1 MSLLLIKMTQS
12 NSSNNRASEPLIAQ
26 NDVAAHS
33 SSDIVHIEDVLAE
46 ISSYLKPSQQEKVS
60 LAYRFGADAHSGQK
74 RASGEDYIHHPLA
87 VTKILAEMHLDCD
100 TLCAALLHDVIE
112 DTDIQESQ
120 ITEAF
125 GSDVAQLVDGV
136 SKLEKLDS
144 RSVHQAQ
151 AENFG
156 KMLLAMSKDIRVI
169 LIKLADRLHNMRT
182 LGPMRI
188 QKRRRIA
195 TETLEIY
202 ARIAHRLGIQKM
214 KLELEELGFAN
225 TQPFRYQTVTR
236 RLQKNREAHR
246 ELLDQVHSSITR
258 RLNDEGIQTEVIG
271 KEKSAYKIYQGM
283 KRDRFRLSEVPD
295 LYSFRIMVANVDTCY
310 RVLGIVHNLYQPIP
324 LRFHDFIAAPKA
336 NYYQSLHTTLMGPTG
351 VHLNIQIRSHDMD
364 RVAEQ
369 GIIAKSAILDDQQGG
384 LKSISSEWLDRL
396 LDLKNQTEDSVEFLE
411 SVKLDLFPQEIY
423 VYTPQG
429 EIIRLPTGATVI
441 DFAYA
446 VHTDI
451 GNTCVGAK
459 VDRRMMSLKTR
470 LQTGQTVDVMTFS
483 GSLVNPEWLDYAET
497 ARARVAIRNAL
508 KKKKKEEAS
517 NLGKRLLNKA
527 LAELHIAIDGL
538 DEAFWQE
545 LADSAHYET
554 HEQLLTEIGLGNQP
568 ATILARRIYDG
579 LEIKP
584 LLTDEEEISAESPFA
599 IKGTEGVALNYARC
613 CHPLPGDDIVGFY
626 SVGRGIVI
634 HTQMCSNTAQYSSH
648 PEKRVNVAWDEN
660 FSGEFLTEIKVLG
673 HNSIGVLAT
682 VAAAISDMGSNI
694 ENINL
699 ERGDDGYQA
708 INLTITV
715 TNRKNLA
722 DIVRAVRVLPNVQK
736 ITRVKV

>member
-1 MSLLLIKMTQS
+1 MTQS
-12 NSSNNRASEPLIAQ
+12 NSSNNRASEPLVTQ
-26 NDVAAHS
+26 NEVAARPS
-33 SSDIVHIEDVLAE
+33 NDGIIHIEDVLAE
-46 ISSYLKPSQQEKVS
+46 VSSYLNPSQQEKIS
-60 LAYRFGADAHSGQK
+60 LAYRFGADAHTGQK

-112 DTDIQESQ
+112 DTAIQASQ
-120 ITEAF
+120 ITEVF
-125 GSDVAQLVDGV
+125 GADVAQLVDGV

-182 LGPMRI
+182 LGAMRVE
-188 QKRRRIA
+188 KRRRIA

-236 RLQKNREAHR
+236 RLQKNRETHR
-246 ELLDQVHSSITR
+246 ELLDQIHAIITK
-258 RLNDEGIQTEVIG
+258 RLSEEEIQTEVIG
-271 KEKSAYKIYQGM
+271 KEKSAYKIYQSM
-283 KRDRFRLSEVPD
+283 KRDHFRLSEVPD

-310 RVLGIVHNLYQPIP
+310 RVLGVMHNLFQPIP
-324 LRFHDFIAAPKA
+324 MRFHDFIAAPKA

-369 GIIAKSAILDDQQGG
+369 GIIAKSAILDGHQDG

-429 EIIRLPTGATVI
+429 KIISLPTGATVI

-459 VDRRMMSLKTR
+459 VDQRLMSLKTR
-470 LQTGQTVDVMTFS
+470 LKTGQVVDVMTFS

-508 KKKKKEEAS
+508 KKKKKEEAC
-517 NLGKRLLNKA
+517 NLGERLLDKA
-527 LAELHIAIDGL
+527 LAELHVAIDGL
-538 DEAFWQE
+538 DEVFWQQ
-545 LADSAHYET
+545 LVDSVHCESR
-554 HEQLLTEIGLGNQP
+554 EQLLTEIGLGNQP

-579 LEIKP
+579 LEYKP
-584 LLTDEEEISAESPFA
+584 VLTDEDESLSVSPFA
-599 IKGTEGVALNYARC
+599 IKGTEGVALHYARC

-634 HTQMCSNTAQYSSH
+634 HTQMCGNTAQYSSH
-648 PEKRVNVAWDEN
+648 PKKWVNVAWDEN

-694 ENINL
+694 ENISL
-699 ERGDDGYQA
+699 ERDDEGYQA

-715 TNRKNLA
+715 TSRKNLA
-722 DIVRAVRVLPNVQK
+722 DVVRAVRVLPNVQK
-736 ITRVKV
+736 ITRTRV

>member
-1 MSLLLIKMTQS
+1 MTQS
-12 NSSNNRASEPLIAQ
+12 NSSNNRASEPLVTQ
-26 NDVAAHS
+26 NEVATRPS
-33 SSDIVHIEDVLAE
+33 NDGIVHIEDVLVE
-46 ISSYLKPSQQEKVS
+46 VSSYLNPSQQEKIS
-60 LAYRFGADAHSGQK
+60 LAYRFGADAHTGQK

-112 DTDIQESQ
+112 DTSIQASQ
-120 ITEAF
+120 ITEVF
-125 GSDVAQLVDGV
+125 GADVTQLVEGV

-182 LGPMRI
+182 LGAMRI
-188 QKRRRIA
+188 EKRRRIA

-246 ELLDQVHSSITR
+246 ELLDQIHTTITK
-258 RLNDEGIQTEVIG
+258 RLSEEDIQTEVIG

-310 RVLGIVHNLYQPIP
+310 RVLGVMHNLYQPIP
-324 LRFHDFIAAPKA
+324 MRFHDFIAAPKA

-369 GIIAKSAILDDQQGG
+369 GIIAKSAILDDHQGG
-384 LKSISSEWLDRL
+384 LKSISSEWLERL
-396 LDLKNQTEDSVEFLE
+396 LELKNQTENSVEFLE

-429 EIIRLPTGATVI
+429 KIISLPTGATVI

-459 VDRRMMSLKTR
+459 VDRRLMSLKTR
-470 LQTGQTVDVMTFS
+470 LKTGQVVDVMTFS

-508 KKKKKEEAS
+508 KKKKKEEACS
-517 NLGKRLLNKA
+517 LGERLLDKA
-527 LAELHIAIDGL
+527 LAELHVAIDGL
-538 DEAFWQE
+538 DEVFWQQ
-545 LADSAHYET
+545 LADLEHCEGR
-554 HEQLLTEIGLGNQP
+554 EQLLTEIGLGNQP
-568 ATILARRIYDG
+568 AAILARRIYDG
-579 LEIKP
+579 LEYKP
-584 LLTDEEEISAESPFA
+584 VLTDEDESLRVTPFA

-634 HTQMCSNTAQYSSH
+634 HTQMCGNTAQYSSH
-648 PEKRVNVAWDEN
+648 PKKWVNVAWDEN

-694 ENINL
+694 ENISL
-699 ERGDDGYQA
+699 ERDDDGYQA

-722 DIVRAVRVLPNVQK
+722 DVVRAVRVLPNVQK
-736 ITRVKV
+736 ITRAKV